1 MYCFCF
7 ASKFGLKII
16 MHRLWVRIIELPEGE
31 GGGMITTYLY
41 REAPS
46 QGGTPTLLYT
56 IFDKKGTHPFLLL

>member
-1 MYCFCF
+1 
-7 ASKFGLKII
+7 